1 MSAIS
6 LSLVPTPTHT
16 HALSRTAYELFA
28 LLSASNR
35 FARHLGSHGSITRR
49 ADVFDRGALRTQ
61 TESSHAGDNGM
72 TAAVRHQSI
81 QQQGPRVWEWS
92 VVI

>member
-1 MSAIS
+1 MNPMSS
-6 LSLVPTPTHT
+6 
-16 HALSRTAYELFA
+16 ALDDHDLQCM
-28 LLSASNR
+28 
-35 FARHLGSHGSITRR
+35 HLGSHGCIARR
-49 ADVFDRGALRTQ
+49 ADVFDADALRTQ
-61 TESSHAGDNGM
+61 TASTHAGDNGM